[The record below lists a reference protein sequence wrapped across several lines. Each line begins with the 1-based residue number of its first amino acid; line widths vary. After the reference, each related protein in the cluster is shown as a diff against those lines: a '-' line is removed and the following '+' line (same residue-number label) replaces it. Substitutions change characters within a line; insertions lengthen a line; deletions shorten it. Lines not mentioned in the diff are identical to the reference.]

1 MKKFI
6 LMLCLVLMMGIN
18 VNAQDVPWYA
28 PIELNEDG
36 MVELVVN
43 YEIPGKS
50 QAELYAATKVWFSE
64 RFANSKNVIEVD
76 EKEAGIVS
84 GNGNTSFVA
93 IVGANG
99 LSESETLHFTF
110 KCQMKDGKYRLTIN
124 NFETYHEITGRSSI
138 KHIFLNNE
146 ISKSESLKDYQNRV
160 KKAVLEVYNTI
171 ETTLSK
177 KINEKDD
184 F

>member
-6 LMLCLVLMMGIN
+6 LMLSLVFMMGIN
-18 VNAQDVPWYA
+18 VNAQDLPWYA
-28 PIELNEDG
+28 PIKLNEDG
-36 MVELVVN
+36 LVELVVN

-64 RFANSKNVIEVD
+64 RFANSKNVIELD

-84 GNGNTSFVA
+84 GNGNVSFMYGN
-93 IVGANG
+93 IVTGYRNQ
-99 LSESETLHFTF
+99 TLYFSF

-124 NFETYHEITGRSSI
+124 SFKTDNQVTGRTGIEYVFTDNSI
-138 KHIFLNNE
+138 KKNGE
-146 ISKSESLKDYQNRV
+146 IKEYPAALK
-160 KKAVLEVYNTI
+160 KEVLGVFDLV